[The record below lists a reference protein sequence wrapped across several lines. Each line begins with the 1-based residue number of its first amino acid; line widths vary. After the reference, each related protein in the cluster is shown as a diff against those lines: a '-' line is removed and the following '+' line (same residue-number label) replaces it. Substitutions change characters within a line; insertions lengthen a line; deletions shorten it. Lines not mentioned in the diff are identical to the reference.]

1 MSSEKLLLVWISCVG
16 DYDVGAQRKDVGVW
30 KLWMTVQSVLVK
42 SSVTNYVLDFNYVCI
57 SSLCA
62 WGLCDLLSSHVRNLN
77 RNISSTADW
86 FNSVARTLQ
95 EFDPFWFIARAGYRL
110 IIARLFISI
119 SPHCE
124 LLRHLSPHLIGM
136 SPPKS

>member
-16 DYDVGAQRKDVGVW
+16 DYDVGAQGKDVGVG

-42 SSVTNYVLDFNYVCI
+42 SGVTNYVLNLNYVCI

-77 RNISSTADW
+77 RNISSTTDW
-86 FNSVARTLQ
+86 FNRVARTVQ
-95 EFDPFWFIARAGYRL
+95 EVGPFCSIVKADYRL
-110 IIARLFISI
+110 IAPRLFISI
-119 SPHCE
+119 SPHLNCCVM
-124 LLRHLSPHLIGM
+124 HF
-136 SPPKS
+136 